1 LIPKEPDERPLT
13 RGEQVNG
20 HSNGHSLSRIASA
33 GNGVILAVAGEID
46 LSNAE
51 EFSDGVRALMDG
63 AEGEVVLSLQNCG
76 FIDSTGIRTLIM
88 LARELRTRDQKLVLS
103 GLNGGPRRVLEIT
116 GLLDGR
122 VFEIRDAAPD
132 MSAE

>member
-1 LIPKEPDERPLT
+1 LVPKELDERPLT

-20 HSNGHSLSRIASA
+20 LSNGHSLSRIASA

-63 AEGEVVLSLQNCG
+63 EGEVVLSLQNCG
-76 FIDSTGIRTLIM
+76 FIDSTGIKVLIM
-88 LARELRTRDQKLVLS
+88 LARELRTRDQTLVLS
-103 GLNGGPRRVLEIT
+103 GLNGGPRRVFEIT

-122 VFEIRDAAPD
+122 LFEIRDAAPD
-132 MSAE
+132 VSAG